1 MNKTFA
7 KMALWFWVTAALAAV
22 AFAAGRAQSPDEP
35 GKKILEGAC
44 TACHNL
50 DRIVSKQ
57 YDKDSWDG
65 IVQSMRDK
73 GALVQKRA
81 ADFTD
86 YADGA
91 HQRFLFVRHPR
102 NP

>member
-1 MNKTFA
+1 MNQVSAKT
-7 KMALWFWVTAALAAV
+7 ALWFWVTVALAATG
-22 AFAAGRAQSPDEP
+22 FAAGQAQLPDEP
-35 GKKILEGAC
+35 GKKILDGAC

-73 GALVQKRA
+73 GATVSDDEAPVLVEYL
-81 ADFTD
+81 T
-86 YADGA
+86 
-91 HQRFLFVRHPR
+91 R
-102 NP
+102 NFGKPQ

>member
-1 MNKTFA
+1 MQNMNRIFA
-7 KMALWFWVTAALAAV
+7 KTALWFWVTVALAAG
-22 AFAAGRAQSPDEP
+22 AFAAGQAQLPDEP

-44 TACHNL
+44 TVCHNL

-73 GALVQKRA
+73 GASVNDDEAPVLVEYLAKNFGKAQ
-81 ADFTD
+81 
-86 YADGA
+86 
-91 HQRFLFVRHPR
+91 
-102 NP
+102 

>member
-22 AFAAGRAQSPDEP
+22 AFAAGRAQLPDEP

-73 GALVQKRA
+73 GALVSDDEAPVLVEYLAKSFGKAQ
-81 ADFTD
+81 
-86 YADGA
+86 
-91 HQRFLFVRHPR
+91 
-102 NP
+102 

>member
-1 MNKTFA
+1 MNRVFA
-7 KMALWFWVTAALAAV
+7 KTALWFGLTAALAAMG
-22 AFAAGRAQSPDEP
+22 FAAGQAQVPDEP

-73 GALVQKRA
+73 GATVSDDEAPVLVEYLAKNFGKSQ
-81 ADFTD
+81 
-86 YADGA
+86 
-91 HQRFLFVRHPR
+91 
-102 NP
+102 

>member
-1 MNKTFA
+1 MNKVFA
-7 KMALWFWVTAALAAV
+7 KMGSWILVTAALAAL
-22 AFAAGRAQSPDEP
+22 AFGAGQAQLPDDP

-57 YDKDSWDG
+57 YDKDSWEG

-73 GALVQKRA
+73 GASVSDDEAPLLV
-81 ADFTD
+81 D
-86 YADGA
+86 YLAKNFGKA
-91 HQRFLFVRHPR
+91 Q
-102 NP
+102 